1 MQIRQGVLRLR
12 HSSSNERTPR
22 VQLRSFL
29 HGAIV
34 GRSYQL
40 VHIHPERGCDPG
52 EPVERGGL
60 LPVEDR
66 VEVAA
71 GGGGALGEGLD
82 GEVASCAKLA
92 DSRRESE
99 SDLVGLHGSGAYR
112 GRACVLSRG
121 QKILDT
127 TSSIE
132 DKWVM
137 ETRREVALS
146 DVLVAL
152 RLALG
157 VPSVQPVPGEE
168 LANLGR
174 EVPEQVKVDPG
185 AWIAWCVGGLVL
197 LDGEGQPSRSSAI
210 DEAKRMIA
218 AMAMHRWGGNLT
230 RAAKMLDTSRRAL
243 RDSLRHL
250 QLYPWPG
257 RKLSRVEHRRELAR
271 YRASRPADAAQD
283 SRLESSVA
291 KDSTG
296 SHS

>member
-1 MQIRQGVLRLR
+1 
-12 HSSSNERTPR
+12 
-22 VQLRSFL
+22 
-29 HGAIV
+29 
-34 GRSYQL
+34 
-40 VHIHPERGCDPG
+40 
-52 EPVERGGL
+52 
-60 LPVEDR
+60 
-66 VEVAA
+66 
-71 GGGGALGEGLD
+71 
-82 GEVASCAKLA
+82 
-92 DSRRESE
+92 
-99 SDLVGLHGSGAYR
+99 
-112 GRACVLSRG
+112 
-121 QKILDT
+121 
-127 TSSIE
+127 
-132 DKWVM
+132 M